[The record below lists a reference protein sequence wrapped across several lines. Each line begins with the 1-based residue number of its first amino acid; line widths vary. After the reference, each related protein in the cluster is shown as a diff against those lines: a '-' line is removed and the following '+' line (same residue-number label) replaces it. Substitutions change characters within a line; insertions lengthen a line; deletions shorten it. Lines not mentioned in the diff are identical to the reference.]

1 MSAKTRAMGICLQQM
16 CELQNPKS
24 NFIGLN
30 GGFLSKV
37 SFKFITRDKDILIV
51 SMSKIPMELRS
62 ELIGM
67 YLSGFLPPQ
76 KNIFWA
82 LYKESFSLKFGH
94 FYFKILLL
102 WFVGPEKVRVLLQV
116 PILLVFTWGHEFCS
130 GKLPGKRV
138 TTRSGSRCSV

>member
-51 SMSKIPMELRS
+51 SMSKIPIELRS

-67 YLSGFLPPQ
+67 YLSGFLHAQ